1 MVPLIT
7 FLYVFLSSLITLGNV
22 SVMLAV
28 ISTPTLRKA
37 TNFSLVSLA
46 AADLFVGIVVLPLR
60 ILEAWTAFYWS
71 RTTSWC
77 KFSLGLTLLSLSA
90 SVLNLLIVTAE
101 RYFAIILPLVYHRKM
116 TARRIFW
123 ALIFVWIVAILLSFS
138 PFLGLK
144 SSIVQERNHQ
154 HKICR
159 FADTMSAEYLTT
171 FACIT
176 VLMPTLFISFAYV
189 RMYRAASKLKRR
201 LKSLQVQPSRGQE
214 ITSALKE
221 SKSAKTIGIVVG
233 VFYLCWIPFMIAVVL
248 SAFFKDLVTPVVV
261 LVISTLVFSN
271 SAMNPVLYGYLNR
284 DFRSAYKKLLSKA
297 PCPYRIAF
305 THQER
310 SYDLSDLSSQRK
322 SFSFSVR
329 SRNMDG

>member
-1 MVPLIT
+1 MPLIT

-90 SVLNLLIVTAE
+90 SVLNLCIVTAE
-101 RYFAIILPLVYHRKM
+101 RYFAIILPLLYHRKM

-221 SKSAKTIGIVVG
+221 SKSAKTIGESALKLFIN
-233 VFYLCWIPFMIAVVL
+233 YIHCNYKRNLLCDTESRFNMVDGSGPSMLKIR
-248 SAFFKDLVTPVVV
+248 
-261 LVISTLVFSN
+261 N
-271 SAMNPVLYGYLNR
+271 YLNNELHVGLTIVK
-284 DFRSAYKKLLSKA
+284 ATLLFLQ
-297 PCPYRIAF
+297 ILLLF
-305 THQER
+305 
-310 SYDLSDLSSQRK
+310 
-322 SFSFSVR
+322 
-329 SRNMDG
+329 